1 MKTLMIK
8 THEVWLEVLMASF
21 MSNTDNKKVLSN
33 FSDILFRHFTWLE
46 NEHIVLDESYNYDR
60 DHIPIKVEKLSDILK
75 DIINRLNEIDLQLM
89 AIDNKAL
96 SSRISSDLYYITS
109 VLMHMKDEKITAFN
123 MERKYKGT
131 TLSQEAT
138 DALTLFL
145 FEESYKEYELIMIYN
160 YLKMH
165 SSDSY
170 MNRIFQIL
178 IEESFFHLKSF
189 GDMQAQM
196 GLLGVPRIVMKD
208 LYQVED
214 VVQFLKD
221 GINEE
226 LAAKE
231 ECIKLSVAVAKESP
245 ELEKFFNF
253 INQQENYHIAL
264 MEDALKHFEK
274 ANNE

>member
-8 THEVWLEVLMASF
+8 THEVWLEVMMASF
-21 MSNTDNKKVLSN
+21 MSKTNNKKVLSD

-46 NEHIVLDESYNYDR
+46 NEHIVIDEYYNYDR
-60 DHIPIKVEKLSDILK
+60 DHISIKVENLSDLIK
-75 DIINRLNEIDLQLM
+75 DILNRLNEIDLQLI
-89 AIDNKAL
+89 AVKNKAL
-96 SSRISSDLYYITS
+96 SNRISSDIYYMTS

-123 MERKYKGT
+123 MERKYKGAS
-131 TLSQEAT
+131 LSQEAT
-138 DALTLFL
+138 DALTIFL

-165 SSDSY
+165 SKDSY

-178 IEESFFHLKSF
+178 IDESFFHLKSF
-189 GDMQAQM
+189 GEMQAEM
-196 GLLGVPRIVMKD
+196 GILGIPRIVMRE
-208 LYQVED
+208 LYQVENI
-214 VVQFLKD
+214 VQFLKD

-231 ECIKLSVAVAKESP
+231 ECIKLSEAVAKESSD
-245 ELEKFFNF
+245 LEKFFNF

-264 MEDALKHFEK
+264 MEDALKYFTK
-274 ANNE
+274 DIDV